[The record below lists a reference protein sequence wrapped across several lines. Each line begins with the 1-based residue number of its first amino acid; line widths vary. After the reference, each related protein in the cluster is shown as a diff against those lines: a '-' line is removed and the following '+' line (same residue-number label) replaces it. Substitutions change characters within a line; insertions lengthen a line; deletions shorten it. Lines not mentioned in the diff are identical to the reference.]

1 MVIGSGRESFGIHK
15 IPDEKKYTQSAMV
28 QTHNAALRTEKAFR
42 VTISEEGAKSYRDS
56 LHNFAEYKAAAYDE
70 RSELIDIMSKSVVDI
85 AGEIESDLHLRYTG
99 LNTEA
104 GGEKCGAGDF
114 AGNLL
119 KAYTD
124 IYQEIK
130 KGYADGTRE
139 IWTADNSAE
148 NGYRKVTEEEELA
161 ALDKAMDF
169 HTMTLDAYLNSG
181 KEEGWKAREA
191 VERTWA
197 EIENRKYEQRS
208 YQKEEETD
216 HMYEKLKK
224 AVDSIKDRY
233 EVHKG
238 DLTYLVDQVM
248 KENWQVN
255 FKGGLTV

>member
-1 MVIGSGRESFGIHK
+1 MAIEIGKESFGIYK
-15 IPDEKKYTQSAMV
+15 KPDEKRYTNSPTV
-28 QTHNAALRTEKAFR
+28 GTYNEALRTEEAFR

-56 LHNFAEYKAAAYDE
+56 LHHSEEYKASRYDE
-70 RSELIDIMSKSVVDI
+70 RRELKDILSKSVIDI

-99 LNTEA
+99 LNTKA
-104 GGEKCGAGDF
+104 GGEKCRAGDF

-139 IWTADNSAE
+139 IWTADNSAK

-161 ALDKAMDF
+161 ALDRAMDF
-169 HTMTLDAYLNSG
+169 HEMTLDAYLNSG

-197 EIENRKYEQRS
+197 EIENRIYEKRP
-208 YQKEEETD
+208 YQKEEETED
-216 HMYEKLKK
+216 ILEKLKK
-224 AVDSIKDRY
+224 AVDSIKNQY
-233 EVHKG
+233 EAHA
-238 DLTYLVDQVM
+238 DNLPHLVNQIIQ
-248 KENWQVN
+248 ENWQVDL
-255 FKGGLTV
+255 KGGLLV